1 MHQNARGYVQDSF
14 QSLQEAK
21 NCLEEALETVEKDF
35 NRARIEQSLYA
46 VEQAIQRCEY
56 TVHILEK
63 IKTSHQLMGSF
74 FKWHTS

>member
-56 TVHILEK
+56 TVHILERL
-63 IKTSHQLMGSF
+63 KTSHQLMGSF

>member
-21 NCLEEALETVEKDF
+21 NCLEEALETVEK
-35 NRARIEQSLYA
+35 
-46 VEQAIQRCEY
+46 
-56 TVHILEK
+56 ILIALVLNNHFMLLNSYSTLRVYRSHFRK
-63 IKTSHQLMGSF
+63 IKNFPSIDGSF